1 MDEDFSFVPP
11 GDSSNDRGF
20 NIPISAEAAWILELI
35 DIKLNKANI
44 SEDIKNEFIS
54 DISPYVVNASMT
66 QMSRSEVLLFL
77 NIFEELWLDF
87 IIFKCQKRTSPHLD
101 YVHTLIKGYL
111 MQQYNKSIEGWQGNH
126 VFEKKHSY
134 DVRQTSERIDQNDR
148 GGWFRNRKKPKG
160 PPVEYVDYE
169 G

>member
-1 MDEDFSFVPP
+1 MDDYSFTPP
-11 GDSSNDRGF
+11 IEHTRDDSF

-44 SEDIKNEFIS
+44 SSDIKDEFIQ

-77 NIFEELWLDF
+77 NIFEELWMDF
-87 IIFKCQKRTSPHLD
+87 IVFKCQKRTSPHLD

-134 DVRQTSERIDQNDR
+134 DVRQTSERIENRER
-148 GGWFRNRKKPKG
+148 GGFFRNRKKPRQ
-160 PPVEYVDYE
+160 PVEYVEYE